1 MLTPIMCRLAVVGL
15 ILLVLLLGG
24 CSGQGRGTSYSCDE
38 GNDNCSTCYW
48 KLVYETI
55 TPEKNQF
62 NMQRAFFP
70 DKTSSPVYVTVY
82 YYFDEADKP
91 EPKTFFWS
99 ESTFFASFLPLP
111 IYQYTSLFFGDYEF
125 RTEFLNL
132 TLDSECLNATEEK
145 MAFLTQR
152 VSCLFGLYVGV

>member
-1 MLTPIMCRLAVVGL
+1 MLATIMCKLAVVGF
-15 ILLVLLLGG
+15 VLLGG
-24 CSGQGRGTSYSCDE
+24 CSGQGRGTSAAVYSCDE

-62 NMQRAFFP
+62 NMQRALFP
-70 DKTSSPVYVTVY
+70 DKTSSPAYVTVHY
-82 YYFDEADKP
+82 HFDGAD
-91 EPKTFFWS
+91 EPTTFFWS
-99 ESTFFASFLPLP
+99 ESTYFASFYPLP

-125 RTEFLNL
+125 RTEVLEL
-132 TLDSECLNATEEK
+132 TLDGECLNTTEEM

-152 VSCLFGLYVGV
+152 VSLNGHVCFL